1 MKKIFVTL
9 LAAAALVACNKNE
22 TSPVE
27 PVDDI
32 IRFSSNFQTYTVK
45 STALDN
51 QTVKIVAG
59 APINKTVNATAA
71 DGKLTPAT
79 ELRWEKDQTMTTTF
93 VSVYPATIE
102 LSETNTVDNYDLL
115 YNGSQDFDFHS
126 AVLTAVAKDVTPK
139 ATVNFTYKH
148 PFAQLIITV
157 DNKLEGTPAITNVNV
172 SDVALAG
179 TLNMVAE
186 TVTPSETLGNV
197 NATLKDGKYGVVIM
211 PQSAKPVLNITIG
224 EKNYKFVLDAAINF
238 VANKRYNATVTIK
251 DNTPVVEEGEAVSF
265 GFTVVDWETAEDA
278 INFKEEEPVADTWGV
293 VGLGGDWDT
302 DIALAE
308 GETAGILEASISYKA
323 SDKFKLRANGK
334 WDVNAG
340 LKEGVTKVGDD
351 KWDGFLT
358 QNGSDIQLEAAGVY
372 TVTFNP
378 ETWAFTATKTAD
390 LPAEPAAETVS
401 LTVNVYNGAGW
412 ENVKLYA
419 WNGETK
425 LSAEWP
431 GDAPAAEDVVVGENH
446 FKSFVFAEWPKNV
459 ETCKYILNDGGTNQ
473 TADLDCGDVKQDA
486 TIYLWLKAD
495 KTVEF
500 IADPTK
506 FDPTAVEPEPAVTWV
521 VVGLATDWNT
531 EHVMTQDT
539 TDPNLWTI
547 DVTLG
552 AADAEPG
559 FKFRTQGDTEWK
571 GHQFGMDPA
580 GDGAVT
586 VPEQATEVT
595 VNLVADNGGSKNIVL
610 RPAARQYT
618 FKLYVAGDKKGE
630 FTAVL
635 K

>member
-1 MKKIFVTL
+1 MKRIFVTL
-9 LAAAALVACNKNE
+9 LATAALVACNKNE

-59 APINKTVNATAA
+59 APINKTETATAA
-71 DGKLTPAT
+71 DGKLTPAK
-79 ELRWEKDQTMTTTF
+79 EMHWEKDQTMTTTF

-126 AVLTAVAKDVTPK
+126 AVLTAVAKDVAPK

-148 PFAQLIITV
+148 PFSMLLITV
-157 DNKLEGTPAITNVNV
+157 DNQLEGSPAITNVNV

-179 TLNMVAE
+179 TLNLVAE
-186 TVTPSETLGNV
+186 TVTPGTTLGNV
-197 NATLKDGKYGVVIM
+197 NAALKDGKYGVIIM

-224 EKNYKFVLDAAINF
+224 EKNYKFVLNDAINF

-251 DNTPVVEEGEAVSF
+251 DNTPIIEEGEAVTF
-265 GFTVVDWETAEDA
+265 GFTVVDWEDAADA

-390 LPAEPAAETVS
+390 LPAEPA
-401 LTVNVYNGAGW
+401 
-412 ENVKLYA
+412 
-419 WNGETK
+419 
-425 LSAEWP
+425 
-431 GDAPAAEDVVVGENH
+431 
-446 FKSFVFAEWPKNV
+446 
-459 ETCKYILNDGGTNQ
+459 
-473 TADLDCGDVKQDA
+473 
-486 TIYLWLKAD
+486 
-495 KTVEF
+495 
-500 IADPTK
+500 
-506 FDPTAVEPEPAVTWV
+506 VTWV
-521 VVGLATDWNT
+521 VVGIASDWNT

-618 FKLYVAGDKKGE
+618 LKLYVAGDKKGE